1 MSDLLLQEEDFIR
14 GQKQIEQLQEQSAN
28 EEFKSYLAEIL
39 GDISQRK
46 LHPDLRKFIS
56 FFYEKQYTLFDYL
69 PKHTPVFLDDYQ
81 KIADQIARF
90 ELDTA
95 NLLTEDLHKNRASSR
110 QVYFADTSTTLRKYT
125 PATYFSNFQKGLGN
139 LKFDHLYQFNQY
151 PMQEFFGQFDLLK
164 EEIERY
170 RKSNYTVIVQATS
183 HHNLQQLHKN
193 LEEYGIRLDYI
204 DGDTII
210 PQASQLVVGGLA
222 HGFQFVDEKIVYITE
237 SEIYQKKIKRKIRRQ
252 NISNA
257 ERLKNYNELEK
268 GDYVVHQVHGIGQ
281 YLGIETIEISGVHRD
296 FVSIQYQNG
305 DRISNPVDQIQ
316 MLSKYVASDG
326 KTPKI
331 NKLNDGRFKKS
342 KQ

>member
-1 MSDLLLQEEDFIR
+1 MGDDNPLAEFVFASQERQFARLEALNFLCQEDRQGILVTNVSGIKLLLPSPKVFTSSIFKLKVGQEIDLTTLSETLQKIGYQKVSQVLQQGEFSLRGDILDIFEIEQLQPYRIEFFGDEIDGIRIFDPESQRSVENVEEVQLKAVSDLLLQEEDFIR
-14 GQKQIEQLQEQSAN
+14 GQQQIEQLQEQSAN

-46 LHPDLRKFIS
+46 LHPDLKKFIS
-56 FFYEKQYTLFDYL
+56 FFYENQYTLFDYL
-69 PKHTPVFLDDYQ
+69 PNHTPVFLDDYQ

-183 HHNLQQLHKN
+183 HHNLQQL
-193 LEEYGIRLDYI
+193 LD
-204 DGDTII
+204 
-210 PQASQLVVGGLA
+210 
-222 HGFQFVDEKIVYITE
+222 DE
-237 SEIYQKKIKRKIRRQ
+237 QQ
-252 NISNA
+252 
-257 ERLKNYNELEK
+257 
-268 GDYVVHQVHGIGQ
+268 
-281 YLGIETIEISGVHRD
+281 
-296 FVSIQYQNG
+296 
-305 DRISNPVDQIQ
+305 
-316 MLSKYVASDG
+316 
-326 KTPKI
+326 
-331 NKLNDGRFKKS
+331 
-342 KQ
+342 